1 MAQPLRAADARQR
14 ARLTLTLESVGV
26 LVYTFSVE

>member
-14 ARLTLTLESVGV
+14 ARLTLTLGGAIREVTNAG
-26 LVYTFSVE
+26 